1 MQFIF
6 LHVDKHHSFFK
17 LALLFLAEVARHVQ
31 STQKRKLVIFLQ
43 CSKKNVLQQLLC
55 YIVMQ
60 NIQIFC
66 RGPIVGTLSHYKVG
80 FENSKFLQKGRFQIF
95 PIKKEGLVK

>member
-6 LHVDKHHSFFK
+6 LHAGKHHSFFK
-17 LALLFLAEVARHVQ
+17 LALLFLVEVARHAQ

-43 CSKKNVLQQLLC
+43 YIKKNVLQRLLC
-55 YIVMQ
+55 SIVMQ

-66 RGPIVGTLSHYKVG
+66 RGPIVGTLPHYKVG
-80 FENSKFLQKGRFQIF
+80 FENSRFLQKGRFKIF
-95 PIKKEGLVK
+95 PIKMEGLVK